1 MPDPTPAQRLGRR
14 IWAERS
20 RRHWSIKKTGQAAG
34 ISYSVV
40 WGVENG
46 REIEFSNAARIAAVL
61 GIPLDEPGALPAV
74 AADGNAVMVGGWRLD
89 PDQQEAFAQSYVAA
103 CWRAAQDGD
112 GRSGGGRSPAPAV
125 EVRDGASGGG
135 RRRG

>member
-20 RRHWSIKKTGQAAG
+20 RRRWSLKKTAVAAG

-46 REIEFSNAARIAAVL
+46 REVEFSNAARIAAVL
-61 GIPLDEPGALPAV
+61 GIPLDEPAEGAT
-74 AADGNAVMVGGWRLD
+74 
-89 PDQQEAFAQSYVAA
+89 S
-103 CWRAAQDGD
+103 
-112 GRSGGGRSPAPAV
+112 
-125 EVRDGASGGG
+125 
-135 RRRG
+135 